1 MHILDQ
7 VTVGGGAAFVCNWCT
22 GRSSDQARGLGTSFL
37 LPPSSEAPL
46 LPGQVYTHL
55 GWGSSD
61 SSGLGHWQAMALA
74 LAQIYRTAL
83 GWQYLVLSQEQRKA
97 L

>member
-7 VTVGGGAAFVCNWCT
+7 VTVGGGAAFMCNWCR
-22 GRSSDQARGLGTSFL
+22 GRSSNQARGLGPSFL

-46 LPGQVYTHL
+46 LPGQIYTHL

-83 GWQYLVLSQEQRKA
+83 GCQYLVLSQEQRKA